1 MAQVRREK
9 TTKVK
14 KTATA
19 KGPRILVAEARFY
32 CEVSDLLLAGARA
45 ALEQAGSTF
54 DLLTVPGAL
63 ELPAAIAIACEQ
75 AVRAKRPYDGA
86 VALGCVIQGETF
98 HFDIVAMQSA
108 RGILD
113 LSVAQ
118 RLPIGNGILT
128 VDNLQQ
134 ALKRARPEDGDK
146 GGAAVAAALA
156 LVAIKQRK
164 VERR

>member
-1 MAQVRREK
+1 
-9 TTKVK
+9 VK

-32 CEVSDLLLAGARA
+32 GEISDLLLAGAKA
-45 ALEQAGSTF
+45 ALEQAGAAF

-75 AVRAKRPYDGA
+75 AARAKRPYDAA

-113 LSVAQ
+113 LSVAE